1 MISRKIALIA
11 AFCFTVLGCSEEQ
24 STPAKTK
31 TIESIAAA
39 SERLEGFF
47 TILRKR
53 EDGSLHMLIKEDQ
66 LDKEFIHTV
75 VAQDGVVQGGH
86 FRGQYRENQVL
97 LLRRHFDRIE
107 FVENNTR
114 FYFDPE
120 SPLSRSGAANIPPA
134 VLAVEKIVAED
145 KDKGEVLIALN
156 PVLLKEKLAQIKP
169 SSNPKVKPGER
180 FSLGKRSE
188 TRSKVVAVNNY
199 PKNTSLLVDM
209 VYENPA
215 PVVQGDEDVT
225 DSRAI
230 SVRVQHTLVAMPDND
245 FVPRPRT
252 IVSVISQT
260 ESPISPAARLHPI
273 AIWLTAGIW

>member
-24 STPAKTK
+24 SAPAKTK

-53 EDGSLHMLIKEDQ
+53 EDGGLHMLIKEDQ

-120 SPLSRSGAANIPPA
+120 
-134 VLAVEKIVAED
+134 
-145 KDKGEVLIALN
+145 
-156 PVLLKEKLAQIKP
+156 
-169 SSNPKVKPGER
+169 
-180 FSLGKRSE
+180 
-188 TRSKVVAVNNY
+188 
-199 PKNTSLLVDM
+199 
-209 VYENPA
+209 
-215 PVVQGDEDVT
+215 
-225 DSRAI
+225 
-230 SVRVQHTLVAMPDND
+230 
-245 FVPRPRT
+245 
-252 IVSVISQT
+252 
-260 ESPISPAARLHPI
+260 
-273 AIWLTAGIW
+273 